1 MGKKVELK
9 NENIRNTLV
18 NPRTKDKPIQVS
30 LCVTSV
36 IQLPGGNRRASNCH
50 LGSILKFVFV
60 VRSFGES
67 FVMNYGVV
75 VSIFAIKLQ
84 NTCWI

>member
-1 MGKKVELK
+1 MELE
-9 NENIRNTLV
+9 NDNIRNTLV
-18 NPRTKDKPIQVS
+18 NPTTKDTPIQVS
-30 LCVTSV
+30 LSVTSV

-50 LGSILKFVFV
+50 LGSILKLVIVF
-60 VRSFGES
+60 RSFGES

-84 NTCWI
+84 NICCI